1 MTVVSIRDEE
11 DALGPRSLLPD
22 YIFSPPT
29 VQQLIDSSEQ
39 ALRSKPC
46 MTNEEFTFF
55 LLKLASF
62 FQTTPTRLRSL
73 LSSCVVDTLL
83 SALISNVLQ
92 VLRQKKCFSH
102 ERNASLSLLL
112 CSYLVAYET
121 YTDSII
127 DVVNSV
133 VVKYIL
139 DLKDETLHQC
149 LVQLVDALLE
159 KNKEEYPIWF
169 DWVLSLYAIH
179 RYSALTQFTTRVAYS
194 DGLLRHIKE
203 LLDACVAYRCDD
215 DDSDVHYSLHIITGV
230 MVSVKCS

>member
-1 MTVVSIRDEE
+1 M
-11 DALGPRSLLPD
+11 GPRSLLPD

-29 VQQLIDSSEQ
+29 VQELIDSSEQ
-39 ALRSKPC
+39 ALRNKPC

-62 FQTTPTRLRSL
+62 FQTPPTRLRSL
-73 LSSCVVDTLL
+73 LSSCIVDTPL
-83 SALISNVLQ
+83 SILIPSVLQ
-92 VLRQKKCFSH
+92 VLCQKKCFSH

-112 CSYLVAYET
+112 CSYLVGYET
-121 YTDSII
+121 FTDSII

-133 VVKYIL
+133 VVKYVL

-149 LVQLVDALLE
+149 LVQLVDALLK
-159 KNKEEYPIWF
+159 KNKEEYPFWF

-179 RYSALTQFTTRVAYS
+179 RYSALMQFATCVAYS

-203 LLDACVAYRCDD
+203 LLDICVAYRCDD
-215 DDSDVHYSLHIITGV
+215 DDSDIHYTLHIITGV